1 MRVTRFINYTTR
13 QGDTFDAL
21 ALSVYNEEKMA
32 SSIIAYNPD
41 YADVIIFDAD
51 IQLRI
56 PIFDSVETPA
66 TLPPWR
72 QSSE

>member
-1 MRVTRFINYTTR
+1 
-13 QGDTFDAL
+13 
-21 ALSVYNEEKMA
+21 MA

-72 QSSE
+72 QSTE